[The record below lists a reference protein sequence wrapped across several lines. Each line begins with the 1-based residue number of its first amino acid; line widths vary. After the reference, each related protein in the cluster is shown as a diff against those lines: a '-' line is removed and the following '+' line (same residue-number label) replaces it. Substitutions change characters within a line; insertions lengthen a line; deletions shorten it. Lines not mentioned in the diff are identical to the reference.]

1 MTNYFKYQKKIYC
14 EDTGETCI
22 GYVKYLQSKHWQ
34 NLRDRLIGDK
44 KVCAGCGYV
53 VPVVQLHH
61 MTYERLGHELDSDLA
76 VLCPKC
82 HDLVHDAKSQHQT
95 NKPKGKKRK
104 GGKKS
109 KKKFCGNC
117 RSYSEKVNMMN
128 TQNLTFGEFLQRK
141 REEKQITLRK
151 MAEMLHVSAP
161 YLSDIEKGRR
171 NPPEMEKLEQISQ
184 ILLLT
189 DEEKSAMLD
198 LAGKMRNSVAPDLPE
213 YIIGRDYVSAALR
226 TARDLDAGEAEWMR
240 FVDELKKRKG

>member
-1 MTNYFKYQKKIYC
+1 
-14 EDTGETCI
+14 
-22 GYVKYLQSKHWQ
+22 
-34 NLRDRLIGDK
+34 
-44 KVCAGCGYV
+44 
-53 VPVVQLHH
+53 
-61 MTYERLGHELDSDLA
+61 
-76 VLCPKC
+76 
-82 HDLVHDAKSQHQT
+82 
-95 NKPKGKKRK
+95 
-104 GGKKS
+104 
-109 KKKFCGNC
+109 
-117 RSYSEKVNMMN
+117 
-128 TQNLTFGEFLQRK
+128 
-141 REEKQITLRK
+141 
-151 MAEMLHVSAP
+151 MAEMLLVSAP